1 MKEWKLL
8 DRIKNYEDFKALSM
22 AELCELCSEIREF
35 LIDSVSQTGGHL
47 ASNLGAVEL
56 TVALHRAFSFPEDK
70 IIFDV
75 GHQSYVHKIL
85 TGRKDGFEHLRKL
98 NGLSGFPKTNESPF
112 DTFHSGHSSNSISV
126 ALGLKRG
133 MEQQGNHSH
142 VIAMIGDGALTGG
155 MAIEAMNDAGREK
168 NNIIVVLNDNE
179 MSIAE
184 NVGSIA
190 RHLAKMRTSPIYLR
204 TKGSVSTFF
213 SKIPLIGKYLYK
225 GISAFKAAF
234 RNMIIGDN
242 IFEELGFYYAGPFDG
257 HDLKGLCKVFDQ
269 LKDIGKP
276 IVIHVLTK
284 KGKGYTP
291 AEERPDLF
299 HGVKPFDAAT
309 GEVPTSKMNFSQAFG
324 EALVDLAKENEKI
337 VAITA
342 AMPDGTG
349 LNDFQKEFPDRYYD
363 VAIAEAHAAGLST
376 GLAISGMVPVF
387 AVYSSFLQRAY
398 DQVLTD
404 VCGMNLHCIFAVDRA
419 GIVGEDGETH
429 QGIFDISYL
438 TSMPNMTV
446 FSPAT
451 YRDLE
456 HMLKE
461 AVTEYDSPCAIRY
474 PKGCEDAAVCQL
486 EQPYVKG
493 KAQVL
498 VEGRD
503 VSIFCEGSM
512 MTEGL
517 KAVEILKERGI
528 HAELVNLR
536 YLKPLDTETIFSSLQ
551 KTKKAIVMENATR
564 YGGVASVISAYTDFP
579 VYSVS
584 VPDCYVPQGSIPELF
599 QMLHMDGE
607 SVAHKIMEEFFH

>member
-1 MKEWKLL
+1 MEVWKHLNRL
-8 DRIKNYEDFKALSM
+8 ENYENLNAMSM
-22 AELCELCSEIREF
+22 DELEELCGEIREF
-35 LIDSVSQTGGHL
+35 LVDSVSKTGGHL

-56 TVALHRAFSFPEDK
+56 TVALHKVFSFPEDK

-85 TGRKDGFEHLRKL
+85 TGRKAGFEKLRKL
-98 NGLSGFPKTNESPF
+98 NGLSGFPKTGESEF

-133 MEQQGNHSH
+133 LEHQGKHSH
-142 VIAMIGDGALTGG
+142 VIAMLGDGALTGG
-155 MAIEAMNDAGREK
+155 MAMEAMNDAGRAK

-179 MSIAE
+179 MSISE

-190 RHLAKMRTSPIYLR
+190 RHLAKMRTSPLYLR
-204 TKGSVSTFF
+204 TKGTVSTLF
-213 SKIPLIGKYLYK
+213 SKVPLIGRGLYK

-257 HDLKGLCKVFDQ
+257 HNLKGLCKVFDQ
-269 LKDIGKP
+269 LKDIDKP
-276 IVIHVLTK
+276 MVIHVMTK
-284 KGKGYTP
+284 KGKGYLP
-291 AEERPDLF
+291 AEEHPDVF
-299 HGVKPFDAAT
+299 HGVKSFDVKTGAT
-309 GEVPTSKMNFSQAFG
+309 PEGGMNFSKAFG
-324 EALVDLAKENEKI
+324 DAMVDLAKENETI

-349 LNDFQKEFPDRYYD
+349 LNKFQVAYPDRYYD
-363 VAIAEAHAAGLST
+363 VAIAEAHAAGLSA

-398 DQVLTD
+398 DQLITD
-404 VCGMNLHCIFAVDRA
+404 VCGMNLHCVFAVDRA

-451 YRDLE
+451 YSDLRY
-456 HMLKE
+456 MLQE
-461 AVTEYDSPCAIRY
+461 AINEYDSPCAIRY
-474 PKGCEDAAVCQL
+474 PKGCEDEKICQL
-486 EQPYVKG
+486 EQPYQKG

-503 VSIFCEGSM
+503 VSVFCEGSM
-512 MTEGL
+512 VSEGL
-517 KAVEILKERGI
+517 KAVELLKERGI
-528 HAELVNLR
+528 QAELVNLR
-536 YLKPLDTETIFSSLQ
+536 YLKPLDTETIFASLG
-551 KTKKAIVMENATR
+551 KTKRAVVLENATR

-579 VYSVS
+579 VYSIS
-584 VPDCYVPQGSIPELF
+584 VPDCYVPQGSVSELF
-599 QMLHMDGE
+599 RMLGMDGE
-607 SVAHKIMEEFFH
+607 NVAHKIMEEFFH

>member
-8 DRIKNYEDFKALSM
+8 DKIEHYEEIKAMPM
-22 AELCELCSEIREF
+22 AELESLCDEIREF
-35 LIDSVSQTGGHL
+35 LIDSVSKTGGHL

-56 TVALHRAFSFPEDK
+56 TVALHRVFSFPKDK

-85 TGRKDGFEHLRKL
+85 TGRKNEFANLRKL
-98 NGLSGFPKTNESPF
+98 NGLSGFPKTNESEF

-133 MEQQGNHSH
+133 LDQQGDHSH
-142 VIAMIGDGALTGG
+142 VIAMLGDGALTGG

-179 MSIAE
+179 MSISE

-213 SKIPLIGKYLYK
+213 SKIPGIGKYLYK

-257 HDLKGLCKVFDQ
+257 HDVKGLCKVFDQ

-284 KGKGYTP
+284 KGKGYAP

-299 HGVKPFDAAT
+299 HGVKPFDVAT
-309 GEVPTSKMNFSQAFG
+309 GKVASGGMNFSKAFG
-324 EALVDLAKENEKI
+324 DAMVELAQENDKI

-349 LNDFQKEFPDRYYD
+349 LTDFRGKFPDRYYD
-363 VAIAEAHAAGLST
+363 VAIAEAHAAGLSA

-398 DQVLTD
+398 DQLITD
-404 VCGMNLHCIFAVDRA
+404 VCGMNLHCVFAVDRA

-438 TSMPNMTV
+438 TAMPNMTV
-446 FSPAT
+446 FAPAT
-451 YRDLE
+451 YQDLQ

-461 AVTEYDSPCAIRY
+461 AINEYDSPCAIRY
-474 PKGCEDAAVCQL
+474 PRGSQDDAVAQL
-486 EQPYVKG
+486 EQPYEKG

-498 VEGRD
+498 IEGRD

-512 MTEGL
+512 VSEGL
-517 KAVEILKERGI
+517 KAVELLQERGI

-536 YLKPLDTETIFSSLQ
+536 YLKPLDTETIFSSLK
-551 KTKKAIVMENATR
+551 KTKKAVVMENATR
-564 YGGVASVISAYTDFP
+564 YGSVSSVISAYTDFP

-584 VPDCYVPQGSIPELF
+584 VPDCYVPHGSISELF
-599 QMLHMDGE
+599 KKL
-607 SVAHKIMEEFFH
+607 